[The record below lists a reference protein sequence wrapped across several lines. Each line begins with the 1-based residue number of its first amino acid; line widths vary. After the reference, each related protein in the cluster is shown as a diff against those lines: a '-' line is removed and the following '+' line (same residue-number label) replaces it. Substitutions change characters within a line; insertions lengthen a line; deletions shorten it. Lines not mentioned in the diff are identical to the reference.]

1 MSVKLVA
8 VTTGRGDLEGRSAEE
23 IIVYAA
29 RVSNPENQAN
39 FETGEK
45 LLAYCLREKHFSVFE
60 TASMTVEIKTSR
72 AIAEQILRHKSF
84 TAQVFSQRYAKAT
97 RATVN
102 EARRQDSKNRQN
114 SVDDLPQ
121 ETKDFFLEAQ
131 KSVWD
136 NGYALYMRALEL
148 GIAKESAR
156 FLLPLSTETTLYLTG
171 NFRTIFHYVEL
182 RCSHGTQ
189 LEHQRIAE
197 GIKDI
202 VVRQFPKLAA
212 AFKWTSTSQ
221 PSVQDSEQP
230 SVSQEE
236 PSAQEPSP

>member
-8 VTTGRGDLEGRSAEE
+8 ATAGRGELEGKSAEE

-39 FETGEK
+39 FQTGEK

-84 TAQVFSQRYAKAT
+84 AAQVFSQRYAKAT
-97 RATVN
+97 SATVN
-102 EARRQDSKNRQN
+102 EARRQDAKNRQN

-136 NGYALYMRALEL
+136 ASYALYERALEL

-156 FLLPLSTETTLYLTG
+156 FLLPLGTETTLYLTG
-171 NFRTIFHYVEL
+171 NFRSFYHYVSL
-182 RCSHGTQ
+182 RSGNGTQ
-189 LEHQRIAE
+189 QEHQQIAQ
-197 GIKDI
+197 GIKNI
-202 VVRQFPKLAA
+202 VVTHFPKLGA
-212 AFKWTSTSQ
+212 AFKWT
-221 PSVQDSEQP
+221 PSGLPLDVR
-230 SVSQEE
+230 
-236 PSAQEPSP
+236 